1 MSKYESCGTF
11 YLKVV
16 VILNWFETCF
26 FHEFAKQIQQA
37 FRQKTWRV
45 LEDKVFNY
53 LNTQK

>member
-16 VILNWFETCF
+16 GKLTWFKTCF
-26 FHEFAKQIQQA
+26 FHEFAEQIQQA
-37 FRQKTWRV
+37 ITQNTWRV
-45 LEDKVFNY
+45 LEDEVFNC